1 MVYLAVVPVGYSSA
15 STTTFTSSPLGFEFL
30 FLHRNTLTFWYF
42 LLPFC
47 ISLSSLQHTHL
58 QSQS

>member
-30 FLHRNTLTFWYF
+30 FLHRNTLTFCRKVRGTSTF
-42 LLPFC
+42 SGL
-47 ISLSSLQHTHL
+47 H
-58 QSQS
+58 